1 MSISTFSTVLG
12 SVEDNLELLLSMD
25 PPSLLTPDTFTPLL
39 RKLILT
45 PDQFGA
51 ADSHLAFHHLL
62 RPSSTTP
69 GQVGSF
75 LTALHLT
82 GIDKQ
87 SDVLAA
93 AAAVLHHHAVKL
105 SVEGADKD
113 FVVDIVGTGG
123 DGWNTFNVSTTAAIV
138 AAGAGARLLKVC
150 MWISTGYF
158 TDFRHMM

>member
-1 MSISTFSTVLG
+1 M
-12 SVEDNLELLLSMD
+12 EC
-25 PPSLLTPDTFTPLL
+25 TPDTFKPILE
-39 RKLILT
+39 KLIFT
-45 PDQFGA
+45 PDKFGA

-62 RPSSTTP
+62 NPSSATP
-69 GQVGSF
+69 DQIGSF

-105 SVEGADKD
+105 SIEGGDDD

-138 AAGAGARLLKVC
+138 AAGAGARLLKVQ
-150 MWISTGYF
+150 GAQA
-158 TDFRHMM
+158 